1 MYIFDIYLI
10 LKFLKRNEC
19 FLLNVFYSN
28 NCIGFLKNFFRSGV
42 FLGMFIREGVYIC
55 MIFDFEIF
63 LISVNFLLNKK
74 FV

>member
-1 MYIFDIYLI
+1 MYFKVII
-10 LKFLKRNEC
+10 
-19 FLLNVFYSN
+19 VF
-28 NCIGFLKNFFRSGV
+28 GFLKNFFRSGV

-63 LISVNFLLNKK
+63 LIVNFLLNIK